1 MLSVK
6 RPGTGILPKF
16 FEKIIGLEIKKEIQ
30 EDQPIQW
37 ENIDDKK

>member
-1 MLSVK
+1 MLSIK
-6 RPGTGILPKF
+6 RQGTGILPKF